1 MPSKLPNGRP
11 PDPETQAEAQALAER
26 FVSKRV
32 KKYLEVLDN
41 IALNEEAP
49 PDQRRMAISTL
60 FERGLGKSAVPER
73 DDQLGKLA
81 GIIKDIAKISNQ
93 QSNTRVTEVRSGEPD
108 LGGENGIDPVRSLPA
123 PQQESSVDYS
133 TSEGDS

>member
-1 MPSKLPNGRP
+1 MSAKLPNGRP
-11 PDPETQAEAQALAER
+11 PDPENQAEAQALAER
-26 FVSKRV
+26 FVSKNVR
-32 KKYLEVLDN
+32 KYLKVLDD
-41 IALNEEAP
+41 IAMNEEAP

-133 TSEGDS
+133 TPEGDS